1 MFYRLYETGVYFV
14 LIFFRPFSKY
24 RSKNQQLKSNKMKY
38 NTRNIGIIAHVDAG
52 KTTLSERIL
61 YYTGLIH
68 KIGNVDDGNTTMD
81 KDIQER
87 NRGITISSA
96 AISTQWKKD
105 NNVYN
110 INLIDTPGHI
120 DFAVEVERSL
130 RVLDSVV
137 AVFCAS
143 SGVQPQTEN
152 VWFQAEKHGIS
163 KVCFINKMDRVGANF
178 FAVLNDIRNKLN
190 AVPMALQIP
199 IGAEV
204 HFEGVIDL
212 IKMKALYWADE
223 NGETIVEKEIPDNSI
238 AEADEYRTTLLETL
252 AEYDET
258 FFEIFMDNEQNITV
272 EMISEA
278 IQRVC
283 RSGSAVLVLC
293 GSAFKNKGIQPLLDA
308 VVTYLPAPDQLADL
322 QGKDPHTQEMIT
334 LERNEAAAFSGL
346 VFKVLI
352 DKHMGRLAMLR
363 VYSGTI
369 KSGDTLL
376 NVRTGETFRISRILQ
391 MQSDKTLS
399 LEEAKAG
406 DIVALTGIK
415 DAKTGDSLSSSDK
428 PILLEAITIPTPV
441 IRIAIEPKT
450 NGDEKSFGLV
460 LAKIQEEDPSLV
472 VERDAQ
478 TGETLL
484 SGLGE
489 LHLEVTLEKIRL
501 NHGIEINRG
510 KPKVS
515 YREILTETKVH
526 REKLSKQNG
535 GSGQF
540 ADISFEI
547 GPRNDHEHGLE
558 FINMIKGG
566 VIPTEFIP
574 SVEKGFREAME
585 NGPLKGYPL
594 ENMKV
599 TLLDGSFHA
608 QDSAA
613 FDFEIAAREGFKA
626 AAKGCNPKL
635 MEPIMQVEIQSIE
648 EYTGAVTADINRR
661 RGIITSIDE
670 KSGRKIF
677 AAEVPLASTFGY
689 ISDLRTLT
697 SGRASISMR
706 LSHYA
711 LVPDFIANTLIT

>member
-1 MFYRLYETGVYFV
+1 MGLFCC
-14 LIFFRPFSKY
+14 LIFRFQTKRI
-24 RSKNQQLKSNKMKY
+24 RICILKNQQFKFSKMKY

-52 KTTLSERIL
+52 KTTLTERLL

-87 NRGITISSA
+87 SRGITISSA
-96 AISTQWKKD
+96 AVSTQWKKGET
-105 NNVYN
+105 VYN
-110 INLIDTPGHI
+110 INIIDTPGHI

-130 RVLDSVV
+130 RILDSVV

-152 VWFQAEKHGIS
+152 VWFQAEKHGTS
-163 KVCFINKMDRVGANF
+163 KICFINKMDRIGADF
-178 FAVLNDIRNKLN
+178 FSVLREIETKLH

-199 IGAEV
+199 IGAED

-212 IKMKALYWADE
+212 IRQKALYWMDD
-223 NGETIVEKEIPDNSI
+223 NGETVIEKEIPEDLK
-238 AEADEYRTTLLETL
+238 ADTDEYRMKLMETL
-252 AEYDET
+252 AEYDES
-258 FFEIFMDNEQNITV
+258 FFEIFMDSDKKVTE

-278 IQRVC
+278 LQRVC
-283 RSGSAVLVLC
+283 RSGAAVPVLC
-293 GSAFKNKGIQPLLDA
+293 GSAFKNKGVQPLLDA
-308 VVTYLPAPDQLADL
+308 IVTYFPAPEQLSNI
-322 QGKDPHTQEMIT
+322 QGENPHTGET
-334 LERNEAAAFSGL
+334 VELARNEMESLSGL
-346 VFKVLI
+346 IFKVVI

-363 VYSGTI
+363 IYSGMI
-369 KSGDTLL
+369 QSGNTVL
-376 NVRTGETFRISRILQ
+376 NARTGESFRISRILK

-399 LEEAKAG
+399 IEVGKAG

-415 DAKTGDSLSSSDK
+415 DAKTGDTLSAVEK
-428 PILLEAITIPTPV
+428 PVLLEAITIPSPV
-441 IRIAIEPKT
+441 IRVSIEPKT
-450 NGDEKSFGLV
+450 NSDEKSFGLV

-472 VERDAQ
+472 VERDRQ

-489 LHLEVTLEKIRL
+489 LHLEVTLEKMRL
-501 NHGIEINRG
+501 NHGIEVNQG

-515 YREILTETKVH
+515 YREVLTEAMIH

-535 GSGQF
+535 GNGQF
-540 ADISFEI
+540 ADITFEI
-547 GPRNDHEHGLE
+547 GPRENNEMGLE
-558 FINMIKGG
+558 FVNLIKGG
-566 VIPTEFIP
+566 VIPGEFIP

-594 ENMKV
+594 ESLKI
-599 TLLDGSFHA
+599 TLLDGSFHS

-613 FDFEIAAREGFKA
+613 YDFEMAARDGFRA
-626 AAKGCNPKL
+626 AAVLCSPKL
-635 MEPIMQVEIQSIE
+635 LEPVMEVEIQSIE

-661 RGIITSIDE
+661 RGIILSIDE
-670 KSGRKIF
+670 KSGRKVF

-697 SGRASISMR
+697 SGRASISMK
-706 LSHYA
+706 LAHYA
-711 LVPDFIANTLIT
+711 LVPDFIASTLTT

>member
-1 MFYRLYETGVYFV
+1 M
-14 LIFFRPFSKY
+14 
-24 RSKNQQLKSNKMKY
+24 KN

-52 KTTLSERIL
+52 KTTLSERLL

-81 KDIQER
+81 KDIQEK

-96 AISTQWKKD
+96 AVSTQWKKD
-105 NNVYN
+105 NNVYHIN
-110 INLIDTPGHI
+110 IIDTPGHI

-152 VWFQAEKHGIS
+152 VWFQAEKHGTS
-163 KVCFINKMDRVGANF
+163 KICFINKMDRIGADF
-178 FAVLNDIRNKLN
+178 FAVLEEIKTKLN
-190 AVPMALQIP
+190 AVPLALQIP
-199 IGAEV
+199 IGAEDN
-204 HFEGVIDL
+204 FEGVID
-212 IKMKALYWADE
+212 IIQQKALYWMDE
-223 NGETIVEKEIPDNSI
+223 NGETIIEKEIPLNYQI
-238 AEADEYRTTLLETL
+238 EADEYRIKLQETL
-252 AEYDET
+252 AEYDED
-258 FFEIFMDNEQNITV
+258 FFEYFMDTKCRISNEMMV
-272 EMISEA
+272 KA
-278 IQRVC
+278 IQEIC
-283 RSGSAVLVLC
+283 RSGAAVPVLC

-308 VVTYLPAPDQLADL
+308 VVTYLPAPDQLANI
-322 QGKDPHTQEMIT
+322 QGKDPQTEQAIE
-334 LERNEAAAFSGL
+334 LGRNDTETFSGL
-346 VFKVLI
+346 VFKVII
-352 DKHMGRLAMLR
+352 DKHIGRLAMLR
-363 VYSGTI
+363 IYSGRI
-369 KSGDTLL
+369 KSGDMVL
-376 NVRTGETFRISRILQ
+376 NVRTGESFRISRILQ

-399 LEEAKAG
+399 VDEGKAG

-415 DAKTGDSLSSSDK
+415 DAKTGDSLSSVEK
-428 PILLEAITIPTPV
+428 PILLEAITIPAPV
-441 IRIAIEPKT
+441 IRVSIEPKT
-450 NGDEKSFGLV
+450 NGDEKNFGLV

-472 VERDAQ
+472 IERDPQ

-501 NHGIEINRG
+501 NHGIEINQG

-515 YREILTETKVH
+515 YREILTETKLH

-547 GPRNDHEHGLE
+547 GPRSDNEHGLE
-558 FINMIKGG
+558 FVNMIKGG
-566 VIPTEFIP
+566 VIPGEFIP

-585 NGPLKGYPL
+585 QGPLKGYPL
-594 ENMKV
+594 ESMKI

-613 FDFEIAAREGFKA
+613 LDFEIVARDGFKA
-626 AAKGCNPKL
+626 AAAKCSPKL
-635 MEPIMQVEIQSIE
+635 LEPIMQVEIHSIE
-648 EYTGAVTADINRR
+648 EYTGAITADINRR

-689 ISDLRTLT
+689 ISDLRTLA
-697 SGRASISMR
+697 SGRASISMK

-711 LVPDFIANTLIT
+711 LVPDFIANTLMT

>member
-1 MFYRLYETGVYFV
+1 
-14 LIFFRPFSKY
+14 
-24 RSKNQQLKSNKMKY
+24 MKY

-52 KTTLSERIL
+52 KTTLTERLL

-96 AISTQWKKD
+96 AVSTQWKKD
-105 NNVYN
+105 DKVYN
-110 INLIDTPGHI
+110 INIIDTPGHI

-152 VWFQAEKHGIS
+152 VWFQAEKHGTS
-163 KVCFINKMDRVGANF
+163 KICFINKMDRIGADF
-178 FAVLNDIRNKLN
+178 FAVLNEIKTKLN
-190 AVPMALQIP
+190 AVPLALQIP
-199 IGAEV
+199 MGAEA

-212 IKMKALYWADE
+212 VKMKSLYWTDE
-223 NGETIVEKEIPDNSI
+223 NGETIVEKEIPDHYM
-238 AEADEYRTTLLETL
+238 AEADEYRMKLMETL
-252 AEYDET
+252 AENDEM
-258 FFEIFMDNEQNITV
+258 FFEIFMDTEQTV
-272 EMISEA
+272 TIEMLSEA

-283 RSGSAVLVLC
+283 RLGSAVPVLC

-322 QGKDPHTQEMIT
+322 QGRDPQTEETVT
-334 LERNEAAAFSGL
+334 LERNESAAFSGL
-346 VFKVLI
+346 VFKVVI

-363 VYSGTI
+363 VYSGRI
-369 KSGDTLL
+369 QSGDTIL
-376 NVRTGETFRISRILQ
+376 NVRTGESYRISRILQ
-391 MQSDKTLS
+391 MQSDKTLT
-399 LEEAKAG
+399 LDEAKAG

-415 DAKTGDSLSSSDK
+415 DAKTGDSLSSLNK

-441 IRIAIEPKT
+441 IRVAIEPRT

-472 VERDAQ
+472 VERDPQ

-501 NHGIEINRG
+501 NHGIEINQG

-515 YREILTETKVH
+515 YREILTETRVH

-540 ADISFEI
+540 ADITFEI
-547 GPRNDHEHGLE
+547 GPGNDNEHGLE
-558 FINMIKGG
+558 FVNMIKGG

-585 NGPLKGYPL
+585 HGPLKGYPL

-626 AAKGCNPKL
+626 AAKGCHPKL
-635 MEPIMQVEIQSIE
+635 MEPVMKVEIQSIE

-677 AAEVPLASTFGY
+677 AAEIPLASTFGY

-697 SGRASISMR
+697 SGRASISMK

>member
-1 MFYRLYETGVYFV
+1 
-14 LIFFRPFSKY
+14 
-24 RSKNQQLKSNKMKY
+24 MKY

-52 KTTLSERIL
+52 KTTLTERLL

-87 NRGITISSA
+87 SRGITISSA
-96 AISTQWKKD
+96 AVSTQWKKGET
-105 NNVYN
+105 VYN
-110 INLIDTPGHI
+110 INIIDTPGHI

-152 VWFQAEKHGIS
+152 VWFQAEKHGTS
-163 KVCFINKMDRVGANF
+163 KICFINKMDRIGADF
-178 FAVLNDIRNKLN
+178 FSVLREIETKLH

-199 IGAEV
+199 IGAED

-212 IKMKALYWADE
+212 IRQKALYWMDD
-223 NGETIVEKEIPDNSI
+223 NGETVIEKEIPEDLK
-238 AEADEYRTTLLETL
+238 ADTDEYRMKLMETL
-252 AEYDET
+252 AEYDES
-258 FFEIFMDNEQNITV
+258 FFEIFMDSDKKVTE

-278 IQRVC
+278 LQRVC
-283 RSGSAVLVLC
+283 RSGAAVPVLC
-293 GSAFKNKGIQPLLDA
+293 GSAFKNKGVQPLLDA
-308 VVTYLPAPDQLADL
+308 IVTYFPAPEQLSNIK
-322 QGKDPHTQEMIT
+322 GEDPHSGEAVE
-334 LERNEAAAFSGL
+334 LARNETESLSGL
-346 VFKVLI
+346 IFKVVI

-363 VYSGTI
+363 IYSGMI
-369 KSGDTLL
+369 QSGDTVL
-376 NVRTGETFRISRILQ
+376 NARTGESFRISRILK

-399 LEEAKAG
+399 IEVGKAG

-415 DAKTGDSLSSSDK
+415 DAKTGDTLSAVGK
-428 PILLEAITIPTPV
+428 PVLLEAITIPAPV
-441 IRIAIEPKT
+441 IRVSIEPKT
-450 NGDEKSFGLV
+450 NSDEKSFGLV

-472 VERDAQ
+472 VERDRQ

-489 LHLEVTLEKIRL
+489 LHLEVTLEKMRL
-501 NHGIEINRG
+501 NHGIEVNQG

-515 YREILTETKVH
+515 YREVLTEAMIH

-535 GSGQF
+535 GNGQF
-540 ADISFEI
+540 ADITFEI
-547 GPRNDHEHGLE
+547 GPRENNEMGLE
-558 FINMIKGG
+558 FVNLIKGG
-566 VIPTEFIP
+566 VIPGEFIP

-594 ENMKV
+594 ESLKI
-599 TLLDGSFHA
+599 TLLDGSFHS

-613 FDFEIAAREGFKA
+613 YDFEMAARDGFRTA
-626 AAKGCNPKL
+626 AVLCSPKL
-635 MEPIMQVEIQSIE
+635 LEPVMEVEIQSIE

-661 RGIITSIDE
+661 RGIILSIDE
-670 KSGRKIF
+670 KSGRKVF

-697 SGRASISMR
+697 SGRASISMK
-706 LSHYA
+706 LAHYA
-711 LVPDFIANTLIT
+711 LVPDFIASTLTT

>member
-1 MFYRLYETGVYFV
+1 
-14 LIFFRPFSKY
+14 
-24 RSKNQQLKSNKMKY
+24 MKY

-52 KTTLSERIL
+52 KTTLTERLL

-81 KDIQER
+81 KDIQEK

-96 AISTQWKKD
+96 AVSTQWKKGET
-105 NNVYN
+105 VYN
-110 INLIDTPGHI
+110 INIIDTPGHI

-130 RVLDSVV
+130 RILDSVV

-163 KVCFINKMDRVGANF
+163 KICFINKMDRIGADF
-178 FAVLNDIRNKLN
+178 FAVLKEIETKLN

-199 IGAEV
+199 MGAEDQ
-204 HFEGVIDL
+204 FEGVIDL
-212 IKMKALYWADE
+212 IRQKALYWTDE
-223 NGETIVEKEIPDNSI
+223 NGETIIEKKIPENYKAD
-238 AEADEYRTTLLETL
+238 ADEYRMKLMETL

-258 FFEIFMDNEQNITV
+258 FFEIFMDPEHSIAE
-272 EMISEA
+272 EMITEA
-278 IQRVC
+278 LQKVC
-283 RSGSAVLVLC
+283 RSGAAIPVLC
-293 GSAFKNKGIQPLLDA
+293 GSAFKNKGVQPLLDA
-308 VVTYLPAPDQLADL
+308 VVTYFPAPDQLPTV
-322 QGKDPHTQEMIT
+322 QGKDPDTEEAVE
-334 LERNEAAAFSGL
+334 LVRNEAEFFSGL
-346 VFKVLI
+346 VFKVVI

-363 VYSGTI
+363 LYSGSI
-369 KSGDTLL
+369 KSGDTVL
-376 NVRTGETFRISRILQ
+376 NVRTGESFRISRILKL
-391 MQSDKTLS
+391 QSDKTLS
-399 LEEAKAG
+399 IEEGKAG

-415 DAKTGDSLSSSDK
+415 DAKTGDSLSAVEK
-428 PILLEAITIPTPV
+428 PVLLEAITIPAPV
-441 IRIAIEPKT
+441 IRVSIEPKT
-450 NGDEKSFGLV
+450 NSDEKSFGLV

-472 VERDAQ
+472 VERDLQ

-501 NHGIEINRG
+501 NHGIEINQG

-515 YREILTETKVH
+515 YREILTETRTH

-540 ADISFEI
+540 ADITFEI
-547 GPRNDHEHGLE
+547 GLRENNEPGLE
-558 FINMIKGG
+558 FINLIKGG
-566 VIPTEFIP
+566 VIPGEFIP

-594 ENMKV
+594 ESMKIR
-599 TLLDGSFHA
+599 LLDGSFHD

-613 FDFEIAAREGFKA
+613 FDFENAARDGFRA
-626 AAKGCNPKL
+626 AALSCSPKL
-635 MEPIMQVEIQSIE
+635 LEPIMQVEIQSIE

-661 RGIITSIDE
+661 RGIISSIDE
-670 KSGRKIF
+670 RSGRKIF
-677 AAEVPLASTFGY
+677 TAEVPLASTFGY

-697 SGRASISMR
+697 SGRASISMK

-711 LVPDFIANTLIT
+711 LVPDFIANTLVT

>member
-1 MFYRLYETGVYFV
+1 
-14 LIFFRPFSKY
+14 
-24 RSKNQQLKSNKMKY
+24 MKY

-52 KTTLSERIL
+52 KTTLTERLL

-87 NRGITISSA
+87 SRGITISSA
-96 AISTQWKKD
+96 AVSTQWKKGET
-105 NNVYN
+105 VYDIN
-110 INLIDTPGHI
+110 IIDTPGHI

-130 RVLDSVV
+130 RILDSVV

-163 KVCFINKMDRVGANF
+163 KICFINKMDRIGADF
-178 FAVLNDIRNKLN
+178 FSVLREIETKLH

-199 IGAEV
+199 IGAED

-212 IKMKALYWADE
+212 IRQKALYWMDD
-223 NGETIVEKEIPDNSI
+223 NGETVIEKEIPEDLK
-238 AEADEYRTTLLETL
+238 ADTDEYRMKLMETL
-252 AEYDET
+252 AEYDES
-258 FFEIFMDNEQNITV
+258 FFEIFMDSDKKVTE
-272 EMISEA
+272 EMITEA
-278 IQRVC
+278 LQRVC
-283 RSGSAVLVLC
+283 RSGAAVPVLC
-293 GSAFKNKGIQPLLDA
+293 GSAFKNKGVQSLLDA
-308 VVTYLPAPDQLADL
+308 IVTYFPAPEQLSNIK
-322 QGKDPHTQEMIT
+322 GEDPHSGEAVE
-334 LERNEAAAFSGL
+334 LARNETESLSGL
-346 VFKVLI
+346 IFKVVI

-363 VYSGTI
+363 IYSGMI
-369 KSGDTLL
+369 QSGDTVL
-376 NVRTGETFRISRILQ
+376 NARTGESFRVSRILK

-399 LEEAKAG
+399 IEVGKAG

-415 DAKTGDSLSSSDK
+415 DAKTGDTLSAVEK
-428 PILLEAITIPTPV
+428 PVLLEAITIPAPV
-441 IRIAIEPKT
+441 IRVSIEPKT
-450 NGDEKSFGLV
+450 NSDEKSFGLV

-472 VERDAQ
+472 VERDRQ

-489 LHLEVTLEKIRL
+489 LHLEVTLEKMRL
-501 NHGIEINRG
+501 NHGIEVNQG

-515 YREILTETKVH
+515 YREVLTEAMIH

-535 GSGQF
+535 GNGQF
-540 ADISFEI
+540 ADITFEI
-547 GPRNDHEHGLE
+547 GPRENNEMGLE
-558 FINMIKGG
+558 FVNLIKGG
-566 VIPTEFIP
+566 VIPGEFIP

-594 ENMKV
+594 ESLKI
-599 TLLDGSFHA
+599 TLLDGSFHS

-613 FDFEIAAREGFKA
+613 YDFEMAARDGFRA
-626 AAKGCNPKL
+626 AAVLCSPKL
-635 MEPIMQVEIQSIE
+635 LEPVMEVEIQSIE

-661 RGIITSIDE
+661 RGIILSIDE
-670 KSGRKIF
+670 KSGRKVF

-697 SGRASISMR
+697 SGRASISMK
-706 LSHYA
+706 LAHYA
-711 LVPDFIANTLIT
+711 LVPDFIASTLTT

>member
-1 MFYRLYETGVYFV
+1 
-14 LIFFRPFSKY
+14 
-24 RSKNQQLKSNKMKY
+24 MKY

-52 KTTLSERIL
+52 KTTLTERLL

-87 NRGITISSA
+87 SRGITISSA
-96 AISTQWKKD
+96 AVSTQWKKGEK
-105 NNVYN
+105 VYN
-110 INLIDTPGHI
+110 INIIDTPGHI

-152 VWFQAEKHGIS
+152 VWFQAEKHGTS
-163 KVCFINKMDRVGANF
+163 KICFINKMDRIGADF
-178 FAVLNDIRNKLN
+178 FSVLREIETKLH

-199 IGAEV
+199 IGAED

-212 IKMKALYWADE
+212 IRQKALYWMDD
-223 NGETIVEKEIPDNSI
+223 NGETVIEKEIPEDLK
-238 AEADEYRTTLLETL
+238 ADTDEYRMKLMETL
-252 AEYDET
+252 AEYDES
-258 FFEIFMDNEQNITV
+258 FFEIFMDSDKKVTE

-278 IQRVC
+278 LQRVC
-283 RSGSAVLVLC
+283 RSGAAVPVLC
-293 GSAFKNKGIQPLLDA
+293 GSAFKNKGVQPLLDA
-308 VVTYLPAPDQLADL
+308 IVTYFPAPEQLSNI
-322 QGKDPHTQEMIT
+322 QGENPHSGETVE
-334 LERNEAAAFSGL
+334 LARNETESLSGL
-346 VFKVLI
+346 IFKVVI

-363 VYSGTI
+363 IYSGMI
-369 KSGDTLL
+369 QSGDTVL
-376 NVRTGETFRISRILQ
+376 NARTGESFRISRILK

-399 LEEAKAG
+399 IEVGKAG

-415 DAKTGDSLSSSDK
+415 DAKTGDTLSAVEK
-428 PILLEAITIPTPV
+428 PILLEAITIPAPV
-441 IRIAIEPKT
+441 IRVSIEPKT
-450 NGDEKSFGLV
+450 NSDEKSFGLV

-472 VERDAQ
+472 VERDRQ

-489 LHLEVTLEKIRL
+489 LHLEVTLEKMRL
-501 NHGIEINRG
+501 NHGIEVNQG

-515 YREILTETKVH
+515 YREVLTEAMIH

-535 GSGQF
+535 GNGQF
-540 ADISFEI
+540 ADITFEI
-547 GPRNDHEHGLE
+547 GPRENNEMGLE
-558 FINMIKGG
+558 FVNLIKGG
-566 VIPTEFIP
+566 VIPGEFIP

-594 ENMKV
+594 ESLKI
-599 TLLDGSFHA
+599 TLLDGSFHS

-613 FDFEIAAREGFKA
+613 YDFEMAARDGFRTA
-626 AAKGCNPKL
+626 AVLCSPKL
-635 MEPIMQVEIQSIE
+635 LEPVMEVEIQSIE

-661 RGIITSIDE
+661 RGIILSIDE
-670 KSGRKIF
+670 KSGRKVF

-697 SGRASISMR
+697 SGRASISMK
-706 LSHYA
+706 LAHYA
-711 LVPDFIANTLIT
+711 LVPDFIASTLTT

>member
-1 MFYRLYETGVYFV
+1 MGLFCCLISRPQNEENTYLY
-14 LIFFRPFSKY
+14 SQ
-24 RSKNQQLKSNKMKY
+24 NQQFKFSKMKY

-52 KTTLSERIL
+52 KTTLTERLL

-81 KDIQER
+81 KDIQEK

-96 AISTQWKKD
+96 AVSTQWEKGET
-105 NNVYN
+105 VYN
-110 INLIDTPGHI
+110 INIIDTPGHI

-130 RVLDSVV
+130 RILDSVV

-163 KVCFINKMDRVGANF
+163 KICFINKMDRIGADF
-178 FAVLNDIRNKLN
+178 FAVLKEIETKLN

-199 IGAEV
+199 IGAEAQ
-204 HFEGVIDL
+204 FEGVIDL
-212 IKMKALYWADE
+212 IRQKALYWTDE
-223 NGETIVEKEIPDNSI
+223 NGETIIEKEIPEDHK
-238 AEADEYRTTLLETL
+238 ADADEYRMKLMETL

-258 FFEIFMDNEQNITV
+258 FFEMFMDPENSITE
-272 EMISEA
+272 EMINEA
-278 IQRVC
+278 LQKVC
-283 RSGSAVLVLC
+283 RSGAAVPVLC
-293 GSAFKNKGIQPLLDA
+293 GSAFKNKGVQPLLDA
-308 VVTYLPAPDQLADL
+308 VVTYFPAPDQLPAV
-322 QGKDPHTQEMIT
+322 QGKDPETEEAVE
-334 LERNEAAAFSGL
+334 LVRNETETFSGL
-346 VFKVLI
+346 VFKVVI

-363 VYSGTI
+363 LYSGSI
-369 KSGDTLL
+369 KSGDTVL
-376 NVRTGETFRISRILQ
+376 NVRTGESFRISRILK

-399 LEEAKAG
+399 IEEGKAG

-415 DAKTGDSLSSSDK
+415 DAKTGDSLSAVEK
-428 PILLEAITIPTPV
+428 PVLLEAITIPAPV
-441 IRIAIEPKT
+441 IRVSIEPKT
-450 NGDEKSFGLV
+450 NSDEKSFGLV

-472 VERDAQ
+472 VERDRQ

-501 NHGIEINRG
+501 NHGIEVNQG

-515 YREILTETKVH
+515 YREILTETKTH

-540 ADISFEI
+540 ADITFEI
-547 GPRNDHEHGLE
+547 GPRENNEPGLE
-558 FINMIKGG
+558 FINLIKGG
-566 VIPTEFIP
+566 VIPGEFIP

-594 ENMKV
+594 ESMKIR
-599 TLLDGSFHA
+599 LLDGSFHP
-608 QDSAA
+608 QDSGA
-613 FDFEIAAREGFKA
+613 FDFENAARDGFRA
-626 AAKGCNPKL
+626 AALSCSPKL
-635 MEPIMQVEIQSIE
+635 LEPIMQVEIQSIE

-661 RGIITSIDE
+661 RGIISSIDE
-670 KSGRKIF
+670 RSGRKIF
-677 AAEVPLASTFGY
+677 TAEVPLASTFGY

-697 SGRASISMR
+697 SGRASISMK

>member
-1 MFYRLYETGVYFV
+1 
-14 LIFFRPFSKY
+14 
-24 RSKNQQLKSNKMKY
+24 MKY

-52 KTTLSERIL
+52 KTTLTERLL

-81 KDIQER
+81 KDIQEK

-96 AISTQWKKD
+96 AVSTQWKKGET
-105 NNVYN
+105 VYN
-110 INLIDTPGHI
+110 INIIDTPGHI

-163 KVCFINKMDRVGANF
+163 KICFINKMDRIGADF
-178 FAVLNDIRNKLN
+178 FAVVKEIETKLN

-199 IGAEV
+199 IGAEDQ
-204 HFEGVIDL
+204 FEGVIDL
-212 IKMKALYWADE
+212 IRQKALYWTDE
-223 NGETIVEKEIPDNSI
+223 NGETIIEKEIPEDYK
-238 AEADEYRTTLLETL
+238 ADADEYRIKLMETL

-258 FFEIFMDNEQNITV
+258 FFELFMDPENKISE
-272 EMISEA
+272 EMITEA
-278 IQRVC
+278 LQKVC
-283 RSGSAVLVLC
+283 RSGAAVPVLC
-293 GSAFKNKGIQPLLDA
+293 GSAFKNKGVQPLLDA
-308 VVTYLPAPDQLADL
+308 VVTYFPAPDQLPAV
-322 QGKDPHTQEMIT
+322 QGKDPDTEEAVE
-334 LERNEAAAFSGL
+334 LVRNETETFSGL
-346 VFKVLI
+346 VFKVVI

-363 VYSGTI
+363 LYSGSI
-369 KSGDTLL
+369 KSGDTVL
-376 NVRTGETFRISRILQ
+376 NVRTGASFRISRILK
-391 MQSDKTLS
+391 MQSDKTIS
-399 LEEAKAG
+399 IEEGKAG

-415 DAKTGDSLSSSDK
+415 DAKTGDSLSAIDK
-428 PILLEAITIPTPV
+428 PVLLEAITIPAPV
-441 IRIAIEPKT
+441 IRVSIEPKT
-450 NGDEKSFGLV
+450 NSDEKSFGLV
-460 LAKIQEEDPSLV
+460 LAKIQEEDPSLE
-472 VERDAQ
+472 VERDRQ

-501 NHGIEINRG
+501 NHGIEVNQG

-515 YREILTETKVH
+515 YREILTETRTH

-540 ADISFEI
+540 ADITFEI
-547 GPRNDHEHGLE
+547 GPRENNEPGLE
-558 FINMIKGG
+558 FINLIKGG
-566 VIPTEFIP
+566 VIPGEFIP

-594 ENMKV
+594 ESMKIR
-599 TLLDGSFHA
+599 LLDGSFHD

-613 FDFEIAAREGFKA
+613 FDFENAARDGFRA
-626 AAKGCNPKL
+626 AALSCSPKL
-635 MEPIMQVEIQSIE
+635 LEPVMQVEIQSIE

-661 RGIITSIDE
+661 RGIISSIDE
-670 KSGRKIF
+670 RSGRKIF
-677 AAEVPLASTFGY
+677 TAEVPLASTFGY

-697 SGRASISMR
+697 SGRASISMK

>member
-1 MFYRLYETGVYFV
+1 
-14 LIFFRPFSKY
+14 
-24 RSKNQQLKSNKMKY
+24 MKY

-52 KTTLSERIL
+52 KTTLSERLL

-68 KIGNVDDGNTTMD
+68 KIGNVDDGNTIMD

-96 AISTQWKKD
+96 AVSTQWKKD
-105 NNVYN
+105 DKVYN
-110 INLIDTPGHI
+110 INIIDTPGHI

-152 VWFQAEKHGIS
+152 VWFQAEKHGTS
-163 KVCFINKMDRVGANF
+163 KICFINKMDRIGADF
-178 FAVLNDIRNKLN
+178 FAVLNEIKTKLN
-190 AVPMALQIP
+190 AVPLALQIP
-199 IGAEV
+199 MGAEA

-212 IKMKALYWADE
+212 VKMKSLYWTDE
-223 NGETIVEKEIPDNSI
+223 NGETIVEKEIPDHYM
-238 AEADEYRTTLLETL
+238 AEADEYRMKLMETL
-252 AEYDET
+252 AENDEM
-258 FFEIFMDNEQNITV
+258 FFEIFMDTEQTV
-272 EMISEA
+272 TIEMLSEA

-283 RSGSAVLVLC
+283 RLGSAVPVLC

-322 QGKDPHTQEMIT
+322 QGRDPQTEETVT
-334 LERNEAAAFSGL
+334 LKRNESAAFSGL
-346 VFKVLI
+346 VFKVVI

-363 VYSGTI
+363 VYSGRI
-369 KSGDTLL
+369 QSGDTIL
-376 NVRTGETFRISRILQ
+376 NVRTGESYRISRILQ
-391 MQSDKTLS
+391 MQSDKTLT
-399 LEEAKAG
+399 LDEAKAG

-415 DAKTGDSLSSSDK
+415 DAKTGDSLSSIEQ

-441 IRIAIEPKT
+441 IRVAIEPKT

-472 VERDAQ
+472 VERDPQ

-501 NHGIEINRG
+501 NHGIEINQG

-515 YREILTETKVH
+515 YREILTETRVH

-540 ADISFEI
+540 ADITFEI
-547 GPRNDHEHGLE
+547 GPGNDNEHGLE
-558 FINMIKGG
+558 FVNMIKGG

-585 NGPLKGYPL
+585 HGPLKGYPL

-626 AAKGCNPKL
+626 AAKGCHPKL
-635 MEPIMQVEIQSIE
+635 MEPVMKVEIQSIE

-697 SGRASISMR
+697 SGRASISMK

>member
-1 MFYRLYETGVYFV
+1 
-14 LIFFRPFSKY
+14 
-24 RSKNQQLKSNKMKY
+24 MKY

-52 KTTLSERIL
+52 KTTLSERLL

-81 KDIQER
+81 KDIQEK

-96 AISTQWKKD
+96 AVSTQWKKGET
-105 NNVYN
+105 VYN
-110 INLIDTPGHI
+110 INIIDTPGHI

-163 KVCFINKMDRVGANF
+163 KICFINKMDRIGADF
-178 FAVLNDIRNKLN
+178 FGVLKEIETKLN

-199 IGAEV
+199 IGAEAQ
-204 HFEGVIDL
+204 FEGVIDL
-212 IKMKALYWADE
+212 IRQKALYWTDE
-223 NGETIVEKEIPDNSI
+223 NGEIIVEKEIPADYK
-238 AEADEYRTTLLETL
+238 ADADEYRMKLMEIL
-252 AEYDET
+252 AGYDEA
-258 FFEIFMDNEQNITV
+258 FFEIFMNPEDNIT
-272 EMISEA
+272 EDIITEA
-278 IQRVC
+278 LQRVC
-283 RSGSAVLVLC
+283 RSGAAVPVLC
-293 GSAFKNKGIQPLLDA
+293 GSAFKNKGVQPLLDA
-308 VVTYLPAPDQLADL
+308 VVTYLPAPDQLPAV
-322 QGKDPHTQEMIT
+322 QGKTPDTEKT
-334 LERNEAAAFSGL
+334 VELGRNETEYFSGL

-352 DKHMGRLAMLR
+352 DKHMGRFAMLR
-363 VYSGTI
+363 IYSGKI
-369 KSGDTLL
+369 KSGDTVL
-376 NVRTGETFRISRILQ
+376 NVRTGESFRISRILQ

-399 LEEAKAG
+399 LEEGKAG

-415 DAKTGDSLSSSDK
+415 DAKTGDSLSAVGK
-428 PILLEAITIPTPV
+428 PVLLEAITIPAPV
-441 IRIAIEPKT
+441 IRVSIEPKT
-450 NGDEKSFGLV
+450 NSDEKSFGLV

-472 VERDAQ
+472 VERDRQ

-501 NHGIEINRG
+501 NHGIEVNQG
-510 KPKVS
+510 EPKVS
-515 YREILTETKVH
+515 YREILTETRTH

-540 ADISFEI
+540 ADITFEI
-547 GPRNDHEHGLE
+547 GPRVSNEPGLE
-558 FINMIKGG
+558 FINLIKGG
-566 VIPTEFIP
+566 TIPSEFIP
-574 SVEKGFREAME
+574 SVEKGFRDAME
-585 NGPLKGYPL
+585 NGALKGYPL
-594 ENMKV
+594 ESMKV
-599 TLLDGSFHA
+599 TLQDGSFHVK
-608 QDSAA
+608 DSAA
-613 FDFEIAAREGFKA
+613 TDFEMAARDGFRA
-626 AAKGCNPKL
+626 AALSCSPKL
-635 MEPIMQVEIQSIE
+635 LEPVMQVEIQSIE

-661 RGIITSIDE
+661 RGIISSIDE

-677 AAEVPLASTFGY
+677 TAEVPLASTFGY

-697 SGRASISMR
+697 SGRASISMK

>member
-1 MFYRLYETGVYFV
+1 
-14 LIFFRPFSKY
+14 
-24 RSKNQQLKSNKMKY
+24 MKY

-52 KTTLSERIL
+52 KTTLSERLL

-96 AISTQWKKD
+96 AVSTQWKKD
-105 NNVYN
+105 NKVYN
-110 INLIDTPGHI
+110 INIIDTPGHI

-152 VWFQAEKHGIS
+152 VWFQAEKHGTS
-163 KVCFINKMDRVGANF
+163 KICFINKMDRIGADF
-178 FAVLNDIRNKLN
+178 FAALNDIRTKLN

-199 IGAEV
+199 IGAEND
-204 HFEGVIDL
+204 FEGVIDL
-212 IKMKALYWADE
+212 IKMKALYWTDE
-223 NGETIVEKEIPDNSI
+223 NGEIIVEKEIPGHYI
-238 AEADEYRTTLLETL
+238 AEADEYRIKLMETL
-252 AEYDET
+252 AENDEK
-258 FFEIFMDNEQNITV
+258 FFEIFMDAEQKATS

-283 RSGSAVLVLC
+283 RSGSAVPVLC

-308 VVTYLPAPDQLADL
+308 VAAYLPAPDQLADL
-322 QGKDPHTQEMIT
+322 QGKDPYTEESVT
-334 LERNEAAAFSGL
+334 LERNKAAAFSGL
-346 VFKVLI
+346 VFKVVI

-363 VYSGTI
+363 VYSGLI
-369 KSGDTLL
+369 KSGDTIL
-376 NVRTGETFRISRILQ
+376 NVRTGESYRISRILQ

-399 LEEAKAG
+399 MDEAKAG

-415 DAKTGDSLSSSDK
+415 DAKTGDSLSSPEK
-428 PILLEAITIPTPV
+428 PVLLEAITIPTPV
-441 IRIAIEPKT
+441 IRVAIEPKT

-472 VERDAQ
+472 VERDPQ

-501 NHGIEINRG
+501 NHGIEINQG

-540 ADISFEI
+540 ADITFEI
-547 GPRNDHEHGLE
+547 GPGNGNKHRLE

-585 NGPLKGYPL
+585 YGPLKGYPL
-594 ENMKV
+594 ENMKI

-613 FDFEIAAREGFKA
+613 LDFEIAAREGFKT
-626 AAKGCNPKL
+626 AAKGCSPKL

-670 KSGRKIF
+670 RSGRKIF

-697 SGRASISMR
+697 SGRASISMK
-706 LSHYA
+706 LSHYS